1 MKFKAGQIVRM
12 RESCSECKKGNSYKL
27 VKDKYGQLWA
37 SINGKTALGCYC
49 EHNWILISKSNNM
62 SKKKVNFIIQ
72 YMLDE
77 DPVEEFETMAQVD
90 KRIKELSE
98 DSSLERDSIFIY
110 EVKERYS
117 VTLET
122 TVVKKKI

>member
-1 MKFKAGQIVRM
+1 
-12 RESCSECKKGNSYKL
+12 
-27 VKDKYGQLWA
+27 
-37 SINGKTALGCYC
+37 
-49 EHNWILISKSNNM
+49 
-62 SKKKVNFIIQ
+62 
-72 YMLDE
+72 MLDE